1 LEASLTAQDL
11 VRPWRRATLV
21 ASLIAG
27 VELVLLLVCG
37 ALLVAKP
44 LTNALRTHA
53 KKVATTQQRAAVAP
67 APVHQTVKT
76 AKHHR
81 VAPAP
86 VLHPRAETD
95 VLVLNGNGENG
106 AAHAEASKLQSIGYR
121 VSGAEN
127 AKRHDYA
134 TTFVMYLPGYKP
146 EAQRLARDLHLHVV
160 GPLDG
165 LKPSALKGGKLA
177 VVLGAS

>member
-44 LTNALRTHA
+44 LTHALRHHA
-53 KKVATTQQRAAVAP
+53 QTVATTHKAAVKL
-67 APVHQTVKT
+67 APVRHAVK
-76 AKHHR
+76 AVKHHPA
-81 VAPAP
+81 VPAP
-86 VLHPRAETD
+86 VLRPRAKTG
-95 VLVLNGNGENG
+95 VLVLNGNGRNG
-106 AAHAEASKLQSIGYR
+106 VAHAEASKLQSIGYP
-121 VSGAEN
+121 VAGAMN

-134 TTFVMYLPGYKP
+134 TTFVMYVPGYRP
-146 EAQRLARDLHLHVV
+146 EALRLAHDLHLHVV

-165 LKPSALKGGKLA
+165 MKPSALLGGKLA

>member
-44 LTNALRTHA
+44 LTNALRGHA
-53 KKVATTQQRAAVAP
+53 QKVATTQHKAAVTP
-67 APVHQTVKT
+67 APVHHPAKAV
-76 AKHHR
+76 KHHA
-81 VAPAP
+81 VAPP
-86 VLHPRAETD
+86 VLHPRAQTD

-134 TTFVMYLPGYKP
+134 TTFVMYVPGYKP
-146 EAQRLARDLHLHVV
+146 EAQRLANDLHVHVV